1 MTRLIQFSLLIF
13 LMVLIYFFYIKFF
26 NNDNFVQIDSDIPE
40 SLNSNENLNLN
51 IIKNLKYEINTKEN
65 NRYSLISKSSEIVN
79 ENGEEIVNMKQVN
92 GKYTFQNGTFVIIT
106 SDEAIYNNYNYNTH
120 FKKKVK
126 LRYLENVL
134 YADNIIL
141 DFKQNKIKIYD
152 NVVYKNSSQNLNADN
167 VDINLITKK
176 IDIYMSNNSDAI
188 KINSKK

>member
-26 NNDNFVQIDSDIPE
+26 NSDNFVQIDSDIPE

-176 IDIYMSNNSDAI
+176 IDIFMSNNSDAI

>member
-176 IDIYMSNNSDAI
+176 IDISMSNNSDAI